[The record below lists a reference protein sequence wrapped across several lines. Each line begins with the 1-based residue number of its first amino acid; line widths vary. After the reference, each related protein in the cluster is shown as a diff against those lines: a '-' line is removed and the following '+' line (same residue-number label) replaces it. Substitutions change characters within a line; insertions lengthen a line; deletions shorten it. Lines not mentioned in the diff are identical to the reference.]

1 MDLVNLILLAIIPP
15 IGILYLTTK
24 FDKKNK
30 SKDNIWFAFF
40 IGLII
45 AAPIGYVGDYV
56 AKNNIILD
64 PLIQAFVMAALL
76 EESFKF
82 FSFKFFFFDKNKIF
96 EPLDCLLFAGAIS
109 LGFAATENLL
119 YVISMGVLQEGI
131 AGGYWVAFLRM
142 FTAIPAHATFG
153 IVMGYLASTYKFG
166 NKNQTDFILYVLGI
180 PVLLHGFY
188 NFFQMSDSFSLIYS
202 FILLILSVLFSYRA
216 LKKLKTNSPDEI
228 LNFDK
233 DYNSVLSFFSNKG
246 EGFVL
251 KIIIY
256 ICFVVLLLLT
266 WLFVLNLE
274 LFQSGLN
281 PHILFIFLFPL
292 LFVYDIDNNLLKYY
306 MMDSSIKNQSI
317 SYLNN
322 GNSLYRS
329 KKFKDALENYSN
341 AIKINPFFDVAYK
354 NRALAKKSL
363 GDYAGQKNDY
373 DKYEKMLGQ
382 KYSLENLIN
391 SLIIYGAI
399 VIVLSLLTAF
409 FDINIFNGCNTA
421 TKGKYG
427 AYCKIRDFLSNL

>member
-15 IGILYLTTK
+15 VGILYLTTK

-40 IGLII
+40 IGLMI
-45 AAPIGYVGDYV
+45 AAPIAWVGEYVG
-56 AKNNIILD
+56 KNNIILD
-64 PLIQAFVMAALL
+64 PFIKAFVLAALL

-96 EPLDCLLFAGAIS
+96 EPLDCLLLAGAIS
-109 LGFAATENLL
+109 LGFATTENLL
-119 YVISMGVLQEGI
+119 YVFNIGVLQGGVE
-131 AGGYWVAFLRM
+131 GGYETAFIRM
-142 FTAIPAHATFG
+142 FTAIPGHATWG

-166 NKNQTDFILYVLGI
+166 NKNPTDFILYVLGI
-180 PVLLHGFY
+180 PVVLHGSY
-188 NFFQMSDSFSLIYS
+188 NFFILSNNFSPIYS
-202 FILLILSVLFSYRA
+202 FILLILSIFFSYRA
-216 LKKLKTNSPDEI
+216 LKNLKTNSPDEI
-228 LNFDK
+228 LNFDN

-281 PHILFIFLFPL
+281 LHILFIFLFPL

-354 NRALAKKSL
+354 NRALAKKYL
-363 GDYAGQKNDY
+363 GDYTGQKNDY
-373 DKYEKMLGQ
+373 DKYQKILGQ

-391 SLIIYGAI
+391 SLIIYGVI

-409 FDINIFNGCNTA
+409 FDINIFDGCNT
-421 TKGKYG
+421 TKKGKYG
-427 AYCKIRDFLSNL
+427 FWCKIRDFLSNL